1 MAKASWHAVAQT
13 SELVEGNARVVK
25 ISERVLAVGRVGTRF
40 YAVDNTC
47 PHAGGSLGEGD
58 IEEDSIICPLHAWAF
73 DVFTGKCSTGNKTL
87 ATYPTRVTGTKLEVS
102 F

>member
-1 MAKASWHAVAQT
+1 MAPSNWRAVAQT
-13 SELVEGNARVVK
+13 SELIDGKDTVVRVAD
-25 ISERVLAVGRVGTRF
+25 RVLSVGRVGSRF

-58 IEEDSIICPLHAWAF
+58 VVDNSIICPLHAWAF
-73 DVFTGKCSTGNKTL
+73 DVFTGKCSIENQTL
-87 ATYPTRVTGTKLEVS
+87 TTYTTRVMGTRLEVG